1 MILSARNMSSR
12 SNRSGIRTG
21 CKKTSTLR
29 WFCCLL
35 LSSHICVI
43 RRGGLSR
50 FLNFFH
56 SGLFR
61 VLAIEF
67 KNQVK
72 NHESEDK
79 PPYGVDKIERCRQF
93 TDKKGNNCN
102 QKSIRKLGFHVIY
115 EITCGRHGAQK
126 DRKSTRLNSSHVAI
140 SYAVFCLKKN

>member
-1 MILSARNMSSR
+1 MILSARNMSAR

-72 NHESEDK
+72 YHESEDK

-102 QKSIRKLGFHVIY
+102 QKSIRKRSEERRVGK
-115 EITCGRHGAQK
+115 ESRQGREGRTGIK
-126 DRKSTRLNSSHVAI
+126 PVRDT
-140 SYAVFCLKKN
+140 

>member
-1 MILSARNMSSR
+1 MILSALNMSAR

-56 SGLFR
+56 SGLLRFF
-61 VLAIEF
+61 AIEF

-72 NHESEDK
+72 YKEYEDK
-79 PPYGVDKIERCRQF
+79 YTYGVDKI
-93 TDKKGNNCN
+93 
-102 QKSIRKLGFHVIY
+102 
-115 EITCGRHGAQK
+115 
-126 DRKSTRLNSSHVAI
+126 
-140 SYAVFCLKKN
+140 KKNNTQIHLRSV